1 MNRSQTEAKKIVN
14 KTIVE
19 VWTTWNFSPRDMIE
33 ILISIC
39 GDIAVSEDD
48 ITLKPIEE
56 ILNGETKR

>member
-19 VWTTWNFSPRDMIE
+19 VWTTWNFSSREMIE